1 LFGVKKELKG
11 DMDAA
16 RLLNISDEGFY
27 GALDRI
33 SNRSKLQLIKY
44 F

>member
-1 LFGVKKELKG
+1 MFDVKKNLKG

-16 RLLNISDEGFY
+16 RLLNISDEGFRDS
-27 GALDRI
+27 LDRV
-33 SNRSKLQLIKY
+33 SSREVNQLNK